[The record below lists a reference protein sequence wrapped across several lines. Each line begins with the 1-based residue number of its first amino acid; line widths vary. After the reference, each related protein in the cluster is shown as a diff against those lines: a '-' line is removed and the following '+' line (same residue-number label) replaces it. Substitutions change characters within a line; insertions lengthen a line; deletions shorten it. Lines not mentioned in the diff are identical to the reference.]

1 MNRQTAKNRRK
12 FVSVQELHH
21 GWTIPLFKSAMLRST
36 KREQAIPRDGVGLLT
51 SANFSEDI
59 FQPSSISGSDS
70 LEDILDQLRGKQEED
85 IL

>member
-1 MNRQTAKNRRK
+1 M
-12 FVSVQELHH
+12 VHS
-21 GWTIPLFKSAMLRST
+21 I

-51 SANFSEDI
+51 STNFLENI

-85 IL
+85 ILYLIVQCLLYQGILDISLPDLCPIRKDCK

>member
-1 MNRQTAKNRRK
+1 M
-12 FVSVQELHH
+12 VHS
-21 GWTIPLFKSAMLRST
+21 I

-51 SANFSEDI
+51 STNFLENI